1 MRKSSF
7 FKVTAIFACLSF
19 LLLTVP
25 NVNAIEKKP
34 KLNFKQIIKTPA
46 MIIAFFFSPIF
57 DTGKSTTPTNKD
69 TAGKKIKITGTLS
82 SPRVANGD

>member
-1 MRKSSF
+1 MRKSPL
-7 FKVTAIFACLSF
+7 FKVTALFACLSF

-69 TAGKKIKITGTLS
+69 TAGMKLKITGTLS